1 MAFGAS
7 ALQIP
12 FIKNGHDSS
21 RREQSFEQSF
31 GHDKR

>member
-21 RREQSFEQSF
+21 RREQSF